1 MTQSRDLF
9 DDTTMTFGEHLE
21 VLRVHLIKA
30 IIGLVI
36 FVIFAL
42 FQGQMIVGIVRSPID
57 AALRA
62 HGDKTIVVDDL
73 ATPED
78 SPEPFS
84 LAWWKSW
91 GGLDELP
98 DAPPEEEP
106 ELEFQPLKTPDPLA
120 RTIQVQV
127 LPSEVAGIL
136 HAYDPDN
143 YPKPVV
149 PEDEKTVPLRIA
161 DKSFAELE
169 TVVKRQNQ
177 AVTLNVQEAF
187 LTYLKVAFI
196 AGLIMASPW
205 VMYQMWQ
212 FIAAGLYPQERKYV
226 YIYLPLSTVLFLV
239 GVVFCFYAVFPFV
252 LSFLLGFNSML
263 DVQPQIR
270 LSEWISFAV
279 TLPLM
284 FGVSFQLPLIM
295 LFLERISIFDVTT
308 YREKRRMAV
317 LVIAFLSMMLTPADP
332 MSMLLMMLPLVFLY
346 EFGII
351 LCSLGVKKSGFE
363 DEPTD
368 SPYSPGSAS

>member
-1 MTQSRDLF
+1 MTQSKDLF
-9 DDTTMTFGEHLE
+9 DDSTMTFGEHLE
-21 VLRVHLIKA
+21 VLRVHLIKG
-30 IIGLVI
+30 ILGLVI
-36 FVIFAL
+36 CVIFTL
-42 FQGQMIVGIVRSPID
+42 FQGQAIVGIVRAPID

-62 HGDKTIVVDDL
+62 HGDKSMVVDDL
-73 ATPED
+73 ASPDDGPET
-78 SPEPFS
+78 FS
-84 LAWWKSW
+84 TEWWRQW
-91 GGLDELP
+91 AGLDELP
-98 DAPPEEEP
+98 EEPPEETV
-106 ELEFQPLKTPDPLA
+106 LDFKPLKTADPMD

-127 LPSEVAGIL
+127 RPSELAGIL
-136 HAYDPDN
+136 HAFDPDN
-143 YPKPVV
+143 YPEPVT

-196 AGLIMASPW
+196 AGLIIASPW
-205 VMYQMWQ
+205 VMFQIWQ
-212 FIAAGLYPQERKYV
+212 FVAAGLYPHERKYV
-226 YIYLPLSTVLFLV
+226 YIYLPMSTVLFLV
-239 GVVFCFYAVFPFV
+239 GVVFCFLAVFPFV

-284 FGVSFQLPLIM
+284 FGVSFQLPLVM
-295 LFLERISIFDVTT
+295 LFLERISVFEVTV
-308 YREKRRMAV
+308 YRAKRRMAV

-332 MSMLLMMLPLVFLY
+332 MSMLLMMIPLVFLY
-346 EFGII
+346 EFGIV
-351 LCSLGVKKSGFE
+351 LCSLGAKKTSFD

-368 SPYSPGSAS
+368 SPYSTGTES

>member
-1 MTQSRDLF
+1 MTQSKDLF

-21 VLRVHLIKA
+21 VLRSHLIKA

-36 FVIFAL
+36 CVIFTL
-42 FQGQMIVGIVRSPID
+42 FKGQDIVGIVRAPID
-57 AALRA
+57 DALRA
-62 HGDKTIVVDDL
+62 NGDKSLVVDDL

-78 SPEPFS
+78 GPEVFS
-84 LAWWKSW
+84 GEWWRMW
-91 GGLDELP
+91 AGMDDLP
-98 DAPPEEEP
+98 EAPPEEEEP
-106 ELEFQPLKTPDPLA
+106 EFEPLRTADPQA

-127 LPSEVAGIL
+127 LPSEIAGIL
-136 HAYDPDN
+136 HAHAPDQ
-143 YPKPVV
+143 YPEPVASD
-149 PEDEKTVPLRIA
+149 EEKTVPLRIA

-196 AGLIMASPW
+196 AGLIIASPW
-205 VMYQMWQ
+205 VMFQIWQ
-212 FIAAGLYPQERKYV
+212 FVAAGLYPHERKYV
-226 YIYLPLSTVLFLV
+226 YIYLPMSTVLFLV

-252 LSFLLGFNSML
+252 LSFLLGFNTLL

-295 LFLERISIFDVTT
+295 LFLERISIFEVTA

-332 MSMLLMMLPLVFLY
+332 MSMLLMMLPLVLLY

-351 LCSLGVKKSGFE
+351 LCSLGTTRSGFE
-363 DEPTD
+363 DEPSD
-368 SPYSPGSAS
+368 SPYSSGTTS